1 MSNNHSSSEPQK
13 QETTQTDKVYGAFK
27 VSEYTHSTGKRS
39 YQVDESSGVPAR
51 QAVQSEQNK
60 KIEEMAAQLEE

>member
-1 MSNNHSSSEPQK
+1 MSSNSEPQK

-27 VSEYTHSTGKRS
+27 VSEYTHSTGNRS

-51 QAVQSEQNK
+51 QAV
-60 KIEEMAAQLEE
+60 